1 MQDASE
7 WVLKR
12 KLLTRGFLTAFH
24 KAGQEQCVLQVS
36 IPFCCIIG
44 DYADLK

>member
-7 WVLKR
+7 WDLKR

-24 KAGQEQCVLQVS
+24 QAGQEQCVLQVS
-36 IPFCCIIG
+36 ISV
-44 DYADLK
+44 DLQSLDIC